1 MQIFIK
7 DSGHATDFL
16 PSDHTFLL
24 SVPSNQ
30 LHHFQLHWFGS
41 CIFFFHSKQF

>member
-7 DSGHATDFL
+7 VSGHATDFP

-24 SVPSNQ
+24 SVPDNQ
-30 LHHFQLHWFGS
+30 LHHF
-41 CIFFFHSKQF
+41 